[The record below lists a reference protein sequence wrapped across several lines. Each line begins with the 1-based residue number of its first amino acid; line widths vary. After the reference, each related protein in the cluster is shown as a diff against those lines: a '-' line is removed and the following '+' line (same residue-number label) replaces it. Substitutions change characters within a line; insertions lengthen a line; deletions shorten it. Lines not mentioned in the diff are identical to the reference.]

1 MIRFRKNGISAIAAL
16 VVVMA
21 WANAAGAATN
31 LVVFVRDQPTDFPD
45 PVIEEFERRNPDLKI
60 ELVRASA
67 SQMDDKF
74 LVMTATQV
82 PVDVVISMSLVGWA
96 SYGAKGLFRDLTP
109 YIERDGEKLRA
120 KGVPDFVLGA
130 LRTVGGIT
138 SIPYSI
144 YASYIMVYNAT
155 YFDEA
160 GLAGPAADWDDRSWT
175 WAAMVEAAKKL
186 VRYNSEGQMTRAG
199 LLIGAD
205 DISTQS
211 LSLMWGGDLFAPST
225 YEDGIVRELTFLTPE
240 NIRAFSEAAALST
253 EHRVTQHVQPQLP
266 GIQISLPRGTAAME
280 FQAGGSIGHNW
291 AGDYRWGMAPAPLT
305 PVLERRVPL
314 PVWVRAAAIHSGSQ
328 HPDAAWRLIKFLLT
342 DAYELGEFQVAGEP
356 AAWNVSRGITPTAWQ
371 RFVEIMGRSLNFANP
386 PDQLVGFLV
395 RGVGEYAR
403 IAASNLLVGG
413 GDTIHYPNGPL
424 YRWTLAAYR
433 GEVPVEQAL
442 AEAEREANALLERIL
457 QELME

>member
-253 EHRVTQHVQPQLP
+253 EHRVTQYVQPQLP
-266 GIQISLPRGTAAME
+266 GIQPGFLRYE
-280 FQAGGSIGHNW
+280 FGGS
-291 AGDYRWGMAPAPLT
+291 
-305 PVLERRVPL
+305 
-314 PVWVRAAAIHSGSQ
+314 
-328 HPDAAWRLIKFLLT
+328 
-342 DAYELGEFQVAGEP
+342 
-356 AAWNVSRGITPTAWQ
+356 
-371 RFVEIMGRSLNFANP
+371 
-386 PDQLVGFLV
+386 
-395 RGVGEYAR
+395 
-403 IAASNLLVGG
+403 
-413 GDTIHYPNGPL
+413 
-424 YRWTLAAYR
+424 
-433 GEVPVEQAL
+433 
-442 AEAEREANALLERIL
+442 
-457 QELME
+457 